1 MKLSERIAQ
10 SPYFFKG
17 SNSVFFDWFLKLVY
31 SRKIRKGEFI
41 IEEGEICD
49 KLYYIEKGLVRIY
62 RMEGDKEITTWF
74 TKEGD
79 FVTTVNSFHFGLP
92 SKEYFEAIEDSVIY
106 YINKKSYLYL
116 VEISSS
122 FAKFSMDELLT
133 NLCEYQN
140 QCEFLRTLSA
150 QDRLKYIENNYPYLL
165 TRVKQKYLCSFLNI
179 EATYLSKLMNQKV
192 LEEEQK
198 IPD

>member
-1 MKLSERIAQ
+1 MKLSERLSQ

-31 SRKIRKGEFI
+31 SRKVKKGEFI

-62 RMEGDKEITTWF
+62 RIEGDKEITTWF

-116 VEISSS
+116 VELSTN
-122 FAKFSMDELLT
+122 FAKFSNPL
-133 NLCEYQN
+133 
-140 QCEFLRTLSA
+140 
-150 QDRLKYIENNYPYLL
+150 
-165 TRVKQKYLCSFLNI
+165 
-179 EATYLSKLMNQKV
+179 TYLAVSSYPNSLTSSLRACFSDSSCNTF
-192 LEEEQK
+192 LICSCRF
-198 IPD
+198 IPIQI

>member
-1 MKLSERIAQ
+1 MKLSERLSN

-17 SNSVFFDWFLKLVY
+17 SHSLFFDWFLKLVF
-31 SRKIRKGEFI
+31 SKKVNKGEFI
-41 IEEGEICD
+41 IEAGEVCD

-62 RMEGDKEITTWF
+62 RLEGEKEITTWF

-79 FVTTVNSFHFGLP
+79 FVTTVNSFHSGLP

-116 VEISSS
+116 VELSTN
-122 FAKFSMDELLT
+122 FAKFSIHELFT

-150 QDRLKYIENNYPYLL
+150 PDRLKYIEKEYPYLL
-165 TRVKQKYLCSFLNI
+165 KRVKNKYLCSFLNI
-179 EATYLSKLMNQKV
+179 EAIYLNY
-192 LEEEQK
+192 
-198 IPD
+198 